1 MQFVYKY
8 VENVPVISFKRDD
21 GSLVGYDV
29 NIFGEE
35 VISILRE
42 DSVKIALDLRNNPYL
57 NSFGLGELINI
68 RHFFMERGISCV
80 LIVESKK
87 IHKLLEMVGIED
99 LFETVT
105 SEDQI

>member
-21 GSLVGYDV
+21 GSLVGYDI

-35 VISILRE
+35 VISILKE

>member
-1 MQFVYKY
+1 MHFVYKY
-8 VENVPVISFKRDD
+8 VDNVPVISFGRDD
-21 GSLVGYDV
+21 GSLVGYDI
-29 NIFGEE
+29 NLFGEE
-35 VISILRE
+35 VISVLKE
-42 DSVKIALDLRNNPYL
+42 NMEKIAFDLRSNPYL

-99 LFETVT
+99 LFETVA

>member
-1 MQFVYKY
+1 MHFAYKY
-8 VENVPVISFKRDD
+8 VDKVPVISFKRDD
-21 GSLVGYDV
+21 GSLVGYDI
-29 NIFGEE
+29 NSFGEE
-35 VISILRE
+35 IITILKDDVVRIAFDLRE
-42 DSVKIALDLRNNPYL
+42 NPYL
-57 NSFGLGELINI
+57 NSYGLGELINI

-99 LFETVT
+99 LFETVA

>member
-1 MQFVYKY
+1 M
-8 VENVPVISFKRDD
+8 
-21 GSLVGYDV
+21 
-29 NIFGEE
+29 
-35 VISILRE
+35 E
-42 DSVKIALDLRNNPYL
+42 DTVKLALDLRSNPYL

-80 LIVESKK
+80 LIIESKK

>member
-8 VENVPVISFKRDD
+8 VDNVPVISFRRDD
-21 GSLVGYDV
+21 GSLVGYDI
-29 NIFGEE
+29 NLFGEE
-35 VISILRE
+35 VLSVLRE
-42 DSVKIALDLRNNPYL
+42 DTVKIAFDLRDNLYL

-99 LFETVT
+99 LFETVA

>member
-8 VENVPVISFKRDD
+8 VGNVPLISFKRDD
-21 GSLVGYDV
+21 GSLVGYDI
-29 NIFGEE
+29 NLFGEE
-35 VISILRE
+35 IITILK
-42 DSVKIALDLRNNPYL
+42 DDTVKIAFDLRANPYL

-68 RHFFMERGISCV
+68 RHFFLERGISCV

-99 LFETVT
+99 LFETVA

>member
-8 VENVPVISFKRDD
+8 VDNVPVISFKRDD
-21 GSLVGYDV
+21 GSLLGYDI
-29 NIFGEE
+29 NTFGEE
-35 VISILRE
+35 VIAVFKE
-42 DSVKIALDLRNNPYL
+42 DVSRIALDLRGNPYL

-68 RHFFMERGISCV
+68 RHFFLERGISCV
-80 LIVESKK
+80 LIVESRK

-99 LFETVT
+99 LFETVA

>member
-68 RHFFMERGISCV
+68 RHFFIERGISCV

>member
-8 VENVPVISFKRDD
+8 VDNVPVISFKRDD

-29 NIFGEE
+29 NLFGED
-35 VISILRE
+35 VIAILKA
-42 DSVKIALDLRNNPYL
+42 DMTKIAFDLRDNPYL

-68 RHFFMERGISCV
+68 RQFFLERGISCV

>member
-8 VENVPVISFKRDD
+8 VDNVPVISFKRDD
-21 GSLVGYDV
+21 GSLVGYDI
-29 NIFGEE
+29 NLFGED
-35 VISILRE
+35 VIAILQP
-42 DSVKIALDLRNNPYL
+42 DMAKIAFDLRDNPYL

-68 RHFFMERGISCV
+68 RQFFLERGISCV

-99 LFETVT
+99 LFETVA

>member
-1 MQFVYKY
+1 MHFVYKY
-8 VENVPVISFKRDD
+8 VDNVPVISFKRDD
-21 GSLVGYDV
+21 GSLVGYDI
-29 NIFGEE
+29 NLFGEE
-35 VISILRE
+35 VISVLKDDI
-42 DSVKIALDLRNNPYL
+42 VKIAFDLRSNPYL

-68 RHFFMERGISCV
+68 RQFFMERGISCV

-99 LFETVT
+99 LFETVA

>member
-8 VENVPVISFKRDD
+8 VDNVPVISFSRDD
-21 GSLVGYDV
+21 GSLVGYDI

-35 VISILRE
+35 IISLLKGDAVR
-42 DSVKIALDLRNNPYL
+42 VAFDLRANPYL

-80 LIVESKK
+80 LIVDSKK

-99 LFETVT
+99 LFETVA
-105 SEDQI
+105 SEDHI

>member
-8 VENVPVISFKRDD
+8 VDNVPVISFKRDD
-21 GSLVGYDV
+21 GSLLGYDV
-29 NIFGEE
+29 NLFGED
-35 VISILRE
+35 VIAILKA
-42 DSVKIALDLRNNPYL
+42 DMTKIAFDLRDNPYL

-68 RHFFMERGISCV
+68 RQFFLERGISCV

>member
-8 VENVPVISFKRDD
+8 VDNIPVISFTRDD
-21 GSLVGYDV
+21 GSLLGYDV
-29 NIFGEE
+29 QTFGEE
-35 VISILRE
+35 AITILRE
-42 DSVKIALDLRNNPYL
+42 DTEKIAFDLRNNPYI

-68 RHFFMERGISCV
+68 RHFFSERGISCI
-80 LIVESKK
+80 LILNSKK

-99 LFETVT
+99 LFETVA

>member
-8 VENVPVISFKRDD
+8 VDNVPVISFTRDD

-29 NIFGEE
+29 NLFGEE
-35 VISILRE
+35 IISALKDDTDR
-42 DSVKIALDLRNNPYL
+42 IALDLRNNPYL

-99 LFETVT
+99 LFETVA

>member
-8 VENVPVISFKRDD
+8 VDNVPVISFKRDD
-21 GSLVGYDV
+21 GSLVGYD
-29 NIFGEE
+29 IDLFGEE
-35 VISILRE
+35 VISILME
-42 DSVKIALDLRNNPYL
+42 DTVKLAFDLRNNPYL

-80 LIVESKK
+80 LIIESKK

>member
-35 VISILRE
+35 VISILKE

>member
-8 VENVPVISFKRDD
+8 VDNVPVISFKRDD
-21 GSLVGYDV
+21 GSLVGYD
-29 NIFGEE
+29 IDLFGEE
-35 VISILRE
+35 VISVLME
-42 DSVKIALDLRNNPYL
+42 DTVKLAFDLRNNPYL

-80 LIVESKK
+80 LIIENKK

-99 LFETVT
+99 LFETVA

>member
-1 MQFVYKY
+1 MQFAYKY
-8 VENVPVISFKRDD
+8 ADKVPVISFKRDD
-21 GSLVGYDV
+21 GGLVGYDI
-29 NIFGEE
+29 NAFGEE
-35 VISILRE
+35 VLAVLSE
-42 DSVKIALDLRNNPYL
+42 DVARIAFDLRKNPYL

>member
-1 MQFVYKY
+1 MHFVYKY
-8 VENVPVISFKRDD
+8 VDNVPVISFKRDD
-21 GSLVGYDV
+21 GSLVGYDI
-29 NIFGEE
+29 NLFGEE
-35 VISILRE
+35 VVSILKE
-42 DSVKIALDLRNNPYL
+42 DIVKIAFDLRSNPYL

-99 LFETVT
+99 LFETVA